1 MWSTLLIATA
11 LTQAAAAAPPQSA
24 GQQTAAPQ
32 PDWLVVVAAPVY
44 QPDGAVAAETINLPG
59 AGAGL
64 VHVFA
69 RKSLCSPAVAG
80 AAEPQD
86 AGFGWRIASQVVS
99 RSEKDLVVSIDW
111 RRLWD
116 AGRKIPN
123 GPNGTFQLTLHPGDR
138 IPLDHIVNSAPKA
151 DCRAVGL
158 GLEVRLARALAASPA
173 PPVTASSLP
182 IGATRGGE
190 KTVDAEFWLMHTL
203 PSGVEQ
209 VTHQVV
215 RLKPGGGTFG
225 FAPATVST
233 PRGDVRVE
241 LTGSIDRFRVPTGG
255 EFFVFS
261 MTRVVTGD
269 ALPPDGVSGTT
280 STVVPMPLAEV
291 LSFEWPS
298 GRQLIGAGGR
308 GGVGRPIPGGAVAA
322 GTGGS
327 VVMRTPPPGG
337 TGGAQTGDPAQVR
350 ARSGGGGAGAVG
362 AATGGRVAAGNAQVA
377 ALLEG
382 HQFAIRLRVTQ
393 VN

>member
-1 MWSTLLIATA
+1 MWSTLLISAA
-11 LTQAAAAAPPQSA
+11 LAQAAAAGPAQAA
-24 GQQTAAPQ
+24 GQQAASPL

-69 RKSLCSPAVAG
+69 RKSLCNPAVAG
-80 AAEPQD
+80 ASEPSD

-99 RSEKDLVVSIDW
+99 RSEKDLVVSVDW

-116 AGRKIPN
+116 AGRKISN
-123 GPNGTFQLTLHPGDR
+123 GPSGTFQLTLHPGDR

-151 DCRAVGL
+151 DCRAIGL
-158 GLEVRLARALAASPA
+158 GLEVRLARALSASPA
-173 PPVTASSLP
+173 PPVAASSLP
-182 IGATRGGE
+182 LGATPGGE
-190 KTVDAEFWLMHTL
+190 KTVEAEFWLMHTL

-215 RLKPGGGTFG
+215 RLKPAGGTFG

-255 EFFVFS
+255 EFFVLS
-261 MTRVVTGD
+261 MTRLVTGD
-269 ALPPDGVSGTT
+269 ALPPNGVSGTT

-291 LSFEWPS
+291 LSFELPG
-298 GRQLIGAGGR
+298 GRQLAGGGGR
-308 GGVGRPIPGGAVAA
+308 GGVGRPAPGVAA
-322 GTGGS
+322 GAGGS
-327 VVMRTPPPGG
+327 VVMRTPPAGG
-337 TGGAQTGDPAQVR
+337 AGGGAQTGDPAQVR
-350 ARSGGGGAGAVG
+350 ARSGGGGTTGAGG
-362 AATGGRVAAGNAQVA
+362 GGRVLAGSNAQIA

-382 HQFAIRLRVTQ
+382 HQFAIRLRVNQ